1 MFTAIVYSTPE
12 CMQCKMTYR
21 ALDKAGITYRI
32 VDVAEDDAAREFV
45 TDELGYSQAPVVV
58 IDDQDH
64 WSGFR
69 PDQIS
74 RIAQANSSASASG
87 TSVTTTRKDQQS

>member
-1 MFTAIVYSTPE
+1 
-12 CMQCKMTYR
+12 MQCKMTYR

-32 VDVAEDDAAREFV
+32 VDVAEDAAAREYV

-69 PDQIS
+69 PDQIN
-74 RIAQANSSASASG
+74 RIAQANRRTSASG
-87 TSVTTTRKDQQS
+87 TSVTPTRKDQQS

>member
-1 MFTAIVYSTPE
+1 MP
-12 CMQCKMTYR
+12 CKMTYR

-32 VDVAEDDAAREFV
+32 VDVAEDAAAREYV

-74 RIAQANSSASASG
+74 RIAQANRTPASG
-87 TSVTTTRKDQQS
+87 TSVTPTRKDQQT

>member
-32 VDVAEDDAAREFV
+32 VDVAQDDAAREYI
-45 TDELGYSQAPVVV
+45 TDELG
-58 IDDQDH
+58 
-64 WSGFR
+64 
-69 PDQIS
+69 
-74 RIAQANSSASASG
+74 
-87 TSVTTTRKDQQS
+87 